1 MAALKDVL
9 DLIQETGGCGYFATV
24 EGKQPRV
31 RAFGFGYYEEG
42 KFWFCTNNTK
52 KVYAQLQA
60 NPYAEIIFTKPDLS
74 KFVRISGHVVF
85 DTSLAAKTKVMEAMP
100 AVKGLYQ
107 GPDNPIFEVFY
118 LEKGEAVLE
127 VFPPTAPPVVIPY

>member
-1 MAALKDVL
+1 MEKIVEF
-9 DLIQETGGCGYFATV
+9 IKSIGVGHFATV

-31 RAFGFGYYEEG
+31 RPFGFGYYEDG

-52 KVYAQLQA
+52 KVFAQLVET
-60 NPYAEIIFTKPDLS
+60 PLAEIIFCAPDYSQYL
-74 KFVRISGHVVF
+74 RLSGHAVV
-85 DTSLAAKTKVMEAMP
+85 DSSVEAKAKVMEAMP

-107 GPDNPIFEVFY
+107 SPENPIFEVFY

-127 VFPPTAPPVVIPY
+127 SFPPLTPPYIVKY